1 MVLEEIN
8 NVLGVPEVYSDQNWP
23 LGAIFSKDL
32 VAILRLLVAL
42 ARRFAP
48 DVRLPSGCQLTL
60 VIVRKLNGVLQH
72 RRQVEV
78 ITEMTDSTG
87 TYYIAPPP
95 YSKCLSPMLPAWTS
109 CSLGWM

>member
-1 MVLEEIN
+1 MIEEIN
-8 NVLGVPEVYSDQNWP
+8 NVLGVSESHAAQNWSV
-23 LGAIFSKDL
+23 GAVFSKDL

-48 DVRLPSGCQLTL
+48 DLRLPQGCQITL

-78 ITEMTDSTG
+78 ITEVTDVTG
-87 TYYIAPPP
+87 
-95 YSKCLSPMLPAWTS
+95 M
-109 CSLGWM
+109 